1 MNKFLIVD
9 IGVEVFVQTT
19 YVVYEVLSFE
29 MVFKWNA
36 DGELID
42 G

>member
-29 MVFKWNA
+29 MVFKTCVGF
-36 DGELID
+36 DIVI
-42 G
+42 